1 MNSPF
6 VIEVIFREYYHW
18 LCDVHCVKRALN
30 YRKNVPVSVMSAD
43 TIHLLPN
50 QTASPRRRQQASQTP
65 EWNMYNF
72 FSIAALR
79 LQLPFILSDKQQN
92 W

>member
-6 VIEVIFREYYHW
+6 VIEVIFGEYYHR

-30 YRKNVPVSVMSAD
+30 YWRNVPVSVMSAD

-50 QTASPRRRQQASQTP
+50 QTASPRRRRQASQTP

-72 FSIAALR
+72 FLIEALL
-79 LQLPFILSDKQQN
+79 LQLPFILSDKLQS